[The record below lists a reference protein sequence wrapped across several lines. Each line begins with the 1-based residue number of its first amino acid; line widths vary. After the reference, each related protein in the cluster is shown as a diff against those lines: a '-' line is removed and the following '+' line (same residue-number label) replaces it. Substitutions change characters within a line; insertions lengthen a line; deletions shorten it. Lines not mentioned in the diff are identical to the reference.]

1 MSNLNREHGA
11 CDQRYSSNQ
20 PQLEPGR
27 GTQAKNN
34 IYRAEQMLNAAL
46 HSICLQ

>member
-20 PQLEPGR
+20 PRLEPGR

-34 IYRAEQMLNAAL
+34 IYRAEQMLK
-46 HSICLQ
+46 